1 MREEV
6 AEQKEQHMTL
16 EENRVVESS
25 KGELESLT
33 SSLLSALEAERKRL
47 ARGLHEDLNQ
57 RLAALA
63 LQAGILEN
71 RLQEDARA
79 QLRDMRQ
86 ELESLSD
93 DMRRLA
99 HDLHPTILEHFG
111 LVAALRSFCGEI
123 SHLGRS
129 TVSFRQRNVP
139 ASIPYEV
146 ALCLYRVAQ
155 EFLAGRMKH
164 SLTTTAVIT
173 LAGASS
179 HIQLAISDDGA
190 GFDTA
195 AEPEERRIGMV
206 TMRERVRL
214 AGGTLSVMS
223 RPEGGSRLEVR
234 IPLAGSAI

>member
-1 MREEV
+1 MI
-6 AEQKEQHMTL
+6 L
-16 EENRVVESS
+16 EENDVVRQSS

-71 RLQEDARA
+71 QFQDHDEDARD
-79 QLRDMRQ
+79 QLRNMRQ

-99 HDLHPTILEHFG
+99 HELHPTILEHFG

-123 SHLGRS
+123 SHLGSS

-139 ASIPYEV
+139 ASIPYEI

-164 SLTTTAVIT
+164 SLTTTAVVT

-195 AEPEERRIGMV
+195 AEPEERRVGMV
-206 TMRERVRL
+206 AMRERVRL
-214 AGGTLSVMS
+214 AGGTLSVTS

-234 IPLAGSAI
+234 IPLAGDAT

>member
-1 MREEV
+1 MI
-6 AEQKEQHMTL
+6 L
-16 EENRVVESS
+16 EENDVVRQSS

-71 RLQEDARA
+71 QFQDHDEDARD
-79 QLRDMRQ
+79 QLRNMRQ

-99 HDLHPTILEHFG
+99 HELHPTILEHFG

-123 SHLGRS
+123 SHSRRS

-139 ASIPYEV
+139 ASIPYEI

-164 SLTTTAVIT
+164 SLTTTAVVT

-195 AEPEERRIGMV
+195 AEPEERRVGMV
-206 TMRERVRL
+206 AMRERVRL
-214 AGGTLSVMS
+214 AGGTLSVTS

-234 IPLAGSAI
+234 IPLAGDAT

>member
-1 MREEV
+1 
-6 AEQKEQHMTL
+6 MTL
-16 EENRVVESS
+16 EENNVVVESS

-33 SSLLSALEAERKRL
+33 SSLLSALEAERGRL
-47 ARGLHEDLNQ
+47 ARRIHEDLNQ

-71 RLQEDARA
+71 QLQEYHADARD
-79 QLRDMRQ
+79 QLRKMRQ

-123 SHLGRS
+123 SHSGGS

-139 ASIPYEV
+139 APIPYEV

-155 EFLAGRMKH
+155 EFLAGRIKH
-164 SLTTTAVIT
+164 SQTKTAAVT
-173 LAGASS
+173 LAGVSS
-179 HIQLAISDDGA
+179 CIYLAISDDGA
-190 GFDTA
+190 GFHTA
-195 AEPEERRIGMV
+195 AEPEDRRIGMV

-214 AGGTLSVMS
+214 AGGTLSVTS
-223 RPEGGSRLEVR
+223 RPQGGSRLEAR